1 MSLSTSNKFGKI
13 SISED
18 AMQTVASHA
27 AQECYGVVDLVSRRF
42 SDNFSQI
49 FGKEQFGKEQLGKGA
64 IVQTVDNLI
73 YVELFVILKVGI
85 NIEAVKKSLADA
97 VKFSLETF
105 TGMRVK
111 RVHVNVV
118 GIRV

>member
-1 MSLSTSNKFGKI
+1 MSLTTSNKYGKI
-13 SISED
+13 SISDE
-18 AMQTVASHA
+18 AVQAVASHTA
-27 AQECYGVVDLVSRRF
+27 SEVYGVVDLVSRRF
-42 SDNFSQI
+42 SDNIGHLFK
-49 FGKEQFGKEQLGKGA
+49 KEDMLGKGVS
-64 IVQTVDNLI
+64 VQTVDNLI
-73 YVELFVILKVGI
+73 FVELFVILKCGV

>member
-27 AQECYGVVDLVSRRF
+27 AQECYGVVDLVSRLF

-49 FGKEQFGKEQLGKGA
+49 FGKEQLGKGA

>member
-1 MSLSTSNKFGKI
+1 MSLTTSNKFGKI
-13 SISED
+13 SISEE
-18 AMQTVASHA
+18 AMQTVASHT
-27 AQECYGVVDLVSRRF
+27 AQDCYGVVDLVSRRF
-42 SDNFSQI
+42 SDHIGQLW
-49 FGKEQFGKEQLGKGA
+49 GKSQLGKGA
-64 IVQTVDNLI
+64 MVQTVDNLI
-73 YVELFVILKVGI
+73 YVELFVVLKVGV

>member
-1 MSLSTSNKFGKI
+1 MSLTTSNKFGKI
-13 SISED
+13 SISEE
-18 AMQTVASHA
+18 AMQTVASHT
-27 AQECYGVVDLVSRRF
+27 AQDCYGVVDLVSRRF
-42 SDNFSQI
+42 SDNIGQLW
-49 FGKEQFGKEQLGKGA
+49 GKSQLGKGA
-64 IVQTVDNLI
+64 MVQTVDNLI
-73 YVELFVILKVGI
+73 YVELFVVLEVGV

>member
-1 MSLSTSNKFGKI
+1 MSLSTTNKYGKI
-13 SISED
+13 SISDE
-18 AMQTVASHA
+18 AVQAIASHSA
-27 AQECYGVVDLVSRRF
+27 AECYGVVDLVSRRF
-42 SDNFSQI
+42 SDNIGHLFN
-49 FGKEQFGKEQLGKGA
+49 KNQLGKGVA
-64 IVQTVDNLI
+64 VQTVDNLI
-73 YVELFVILKVGI
+73 YVEVFVILKVGV
-85 NIEAVKKSLADA
+85 NIEAVKKSLSDA